1 LVFYIF
7 SLIKQPLFC
16 LDKNNKKKMEKDFE
30 VINQKDNIK
39 LTGKISEALPDTPQ
53 SEYGFIICHPY
64 TAMGRGNQ

>member
-1 LVFYIF
+1 
-7 SLIKQPLFC
+7 
-16 LDKNNKKKMEKDFE
+16 MEKDFE